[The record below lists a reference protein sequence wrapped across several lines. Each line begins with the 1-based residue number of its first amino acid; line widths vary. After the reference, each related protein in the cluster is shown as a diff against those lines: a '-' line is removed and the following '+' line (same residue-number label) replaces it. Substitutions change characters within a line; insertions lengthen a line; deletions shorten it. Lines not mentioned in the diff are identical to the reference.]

1 MEGRLR
7 EIVLCTC
14 AVKLFP
20 KPEQC
25 SKTGVW
31 NKKFKAG
38 NKLLTIGIFQESK
51 LWYFWFLVFGFWF
64 GHKSNE
70 KLVR

>member
-7 EIVLCTC
+7 EIVLQC

-20 KPEQC
+20 KPELC

-31 NKKFKAG
+31 NKKFKAD
-38 NKLLTIGIFQESK
+38 NKLPTIRVFQESK
-51 LWYFWFLVFGFWF
+51 LWYFWFLV
-64 GHKSNE
+64 GHKTNE